1 MGGAG
6 SFRRQG
12 RPTMR
17 VLVTGGTSLVGAEV
31 ATRLSKRG
39 DEVVLFQRN
48 RGEADFE
55 QRLGDIADPAAV
67 LAATAGA
74 DAVIHIAARV
84 GIVGDWSEFE
94 KTNVVGTANVVA
106 AARAELVGRMVYV
119 SSPSVAHTG
128 TSLVGVGAGPA
139 EPDGVSGYYARSKA
153 MAEQLALAVDP
164 GVVPV
169 VAIRP
174 HLIWG
179 PGDTQLVG
187 RIVERARQGRL
198 ATIGSGLALIDT
210 TYVTNAADAIVAALD
225 RAPEVAGRA
234 FVVTNGQPRPV
245 AEMVARIVQAAGLEP
260 PRLRVPVRVAKAG
273 GVVAER
279 FWDRTDR
286 DDEPPITSFLAEQ
299 LATAHWFDQRET
311 REALRWRPEVG
322 LDEGFRHL
330 EHWFSAEA
338 GA

>member
-1 MGGAG
+1 
-6 SFRRQG
+6 
-12 RPTMR
+12 MR

-31 ATRLSKRG
+31 AERLDARG
-39 DEVVLFQRN
+39 DDVVIFQRN
-48 RGEADFE
+48 RSEAGFP
-55 QRLGDIADPAAV
+55 QRLGDIADATAV
-67 LAATAGA
+67 LEAMAGA
-74 DAVIHIAARV
+74 DAVVHVAARV

-94 KTNVVGTANVVA
+94 TTNVVGTANVIA
-106 AARAELVGRMVYV
+106 AAQAEQVGRMVYV

-128 TSLVGVGAGPA
+128 SSLIGVGAGPPA
-139 EPDGVSGYYARSKA
+139 PDDVTGHYARSKA
-153 MAEQLALAVDP
+153 EAELLALGASP
-164 GVVPV
+164 TVVPV
-169 VAIRP
+169 VAVRP

-210 TYVTNAADAIVAALD
+210 IYVTNAADAIIAALD
-225 RAPEVAGRA
+225 RAPEIAGRA

-245 AEMVARIVQAAGLEP
+245 AEMIARIVAAAGLEP
-260 PRLRVPVRVAKAG
+260 PRLRVPYQAAKLG
-273 GVVAER
+273 GRVAER
-279 FWDRTDR
+279 VWDRSGR

-311 REALRWRPEVG
+311 REALQWEPAVS
-322 LDEGFRHL
+322 LDEGFLRL
-330 EHWFSAEA
+330 EEWFRSEA